1 MSNLELL
8 WSLPPDHR
16 QLNEADVHVWAANL
30 DKLSERFSPFE
41 RSLSRD
47 ERDRAMR
54 FHFERDRSRFIAGRG
69 LLREVLSSYLKI
81 EPARLQFAYGPSE
94 KPILKIF
101 PRHRTLHFN
110 LAHSNDLILIA
121 LTRACAIGIDVEK
134 IRPIPDPENLA
145 RHFSSPSE
153 LLKLMTL
160 PREKRLPAFFNLWTR
175 KEAYIKATGN
185 GLSDVIKE
193 VEVSFFP
200 GEPARLAAISGNTQ
214 VAADWTLVEL
224 NPAAGFKAA
233 FAASTKSLQLS
244 CWQWHFSV

>member
-1 MSNLELL
+1 
-8 WSLPPDHR
+8 
-16 QLNEADVHVWAANL
+16 
-30 DKLSERFSPFE
+30 
-41 RSLSRD
+41 
-47 ERDRAMR
+47 MR

-110 LAHSNDLILIA
+110 LAHSNDLILI
-121 LTRACAIGIDVEK
+121 EK